1 MSERMTFA
9 KITQDSRRFS
19 RDEYVGNFGGIIQDV
34 LKMFQSDA
42 AKNAL
47 EQAEKYITQL
57 HPTGLP
63 EHIPVRGRLPFGE
76 FDAAPELARG
86 EVAAVD
92 GTLPLPMQK
101 FTAGQAICAGIGSIS
116 YLRRL
121 ESSVHGYTSTPMIQR
136 VTTTNEYIEMLEQA
150 QMSGINPSAY
160 MRYYEM
166 KHAATLQEPYI
177 FIDGTLIYEWLAN
190 QDIGRA
196 IYKSTL
202 SKKQTIGVIKN
213 LKDNVRFQFI
223 GSVLRSGEYVII
235 ESVYT
240 HLSDL
245 VRKRKD
251 TRGELQWNADSEFVT
266 LSQNLFRGL
275 FKPRDKFFGFE
286 CHKDYLP
293 EMLRIM
299 AADCQM
305 NQPGHEIPYLLNIVD
320 KEIQSFFRPNILK
333 DEIAY
338 QLSKE
343 SESLFFMEGDEHSFR

>member
-9 KITQDSRRFS
+9 KITQDSRLFS
-19 RDEYVGNFGGIIQDV
+19 RDEYVENFGGIVRDV
-34 LKMFQSDA
+34 LRMFQSDT

-47 EQAEKYITQL
+47 HQAEEYIKTLQ
-57 HPTGLP
+57 PVGLP
-63 EHIPVRGRLPFGE
+63 AHIPVRGRLSFGD
-76 FDAAPELARG
+76 FDNAPELARG

-101 FTAGQAICAGIGSIS
+101 FTAGQAICAGIGSVS
-116 YLRRL
+116 YRRRL

-136 VTTTNEYIEMLEQA
+136 VSSTTEYIDMLEQA

-160 MRYYEM
+160 MRFYEM
-166 KHAATLQEPYI
+166 KHAASLQEPYI

-190 QDIGRA
+190 QDIGRGL
-196 IYKSTL
+196 YKTTL
-202 SKKQTIGVIKN
+202 SKKPAIGVIKN

-223 GSVLRSGEYVII
+223 GSVLLQGEYVII

-251 TRGELQWNADSEFVT
+251 THELQWNADSDFVG
-266 LSQNLFRGL
+266 LSQNIFRGL

-286 CHKDYLP
+286 CHQNHLL

-305 NQPGHEIPYLLNIVD
+305 NQPGHEIPYLLNLVD
-320 KEIQSFFRPNILK
+320 KEIQSFFRPNVLK

-343 SESLFFMEGDEHSFR
+343 SEALFFMEGDEHNFR